1 LDAFIVNSWVDVG
14 QMLNAIGD
22 QESRNAYDLLQSTT
36 DNPNAFDDN
45 TAPEERINILIDNGL
60 SPRALKIMAEKIKA
74 ENPNELNRFIEIQKR
89 LTQILNLIY

>member
-1 LDAFIVNSWVDVG
+1 LAEDDGDPSSFHRDLDAFIVNSWVDVG

-60 SPRALKIMAEKIKA
+60 SPVH
-74 ENPNELNRFIEIQKR
+74 
-89 LTQILNLIY
+89 